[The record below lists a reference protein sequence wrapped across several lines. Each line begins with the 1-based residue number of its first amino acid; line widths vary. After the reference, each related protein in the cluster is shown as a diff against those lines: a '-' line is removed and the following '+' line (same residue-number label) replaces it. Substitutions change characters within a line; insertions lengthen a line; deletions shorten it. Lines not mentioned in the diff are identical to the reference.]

1 MPEYLSPGVYVEE
14 IDTGNKPIEGVSTS
28 TAGMEGLAERGPLNV
43 PILVTGYGEYVRWF
57 GGYLNIEDFTNAT
70 GAHCY
75 LPHAVEGFFTNGGK
89 RAFITR
95 VAGEGAVAAT
105 DDLFDRGSA
114 ASADSIILRAAAE
127 STGTVANPPLLYVL
141 DPANLTNVAPHN
153 WIRVGDGSPAE
164 YKQVSAIGA
173 VASNTHVPL
182 NFPLNFLH
190 EATSG
195 VQEFAPTVAVGYTPA
210 GFTLTAAVNQGATQL
225 VVTSLTNSDLTK
237 LAASPNQLLE
247 IGGAQ
252 GEHHFAVS
260 TTISG
265 TTATVV
271 LEAPIAMAYPNTAT
285 VKPLQTPALAPT
297 SHLALDGNTGDT
309 LIYLDNRSGAFTT
322 VTDLVFIEATDPTR
336 NEVRRIGALFSV
348 DISPDAYEEY
358 PADSVVRGAALADDD
373 RQMTAFAGAVL
384 TLDDVSSLN
393 VGDTLWVDAGLNR
406 EKGTIQS
413 VNTATNQVT
422 LTAALGNPHT
432 PLPVSATP
440 GLSLKILTSAAP
452 AGSRVVALGNRITL
466 QLGNVVRI
474 GDAPNNEYATIV
486 GLPNRSP
493 AGVSPDAGNVVLD
506 HRLVLDH
513 ANGDDFR
520 RQLPV
525 HGAAAPPP
533 APILSTTAAG
543 ALPAR
548 NYSVVVT
555 YFNPATGETTA
566 SAASSIAIPAND
578 VLIVTSPAAE
588 AGVTE
593 YRVYADQVAG
603 SEKLQATVNIGASFT
618 EPVTGLVAGAAPPSV
633 NTASVSVT
641 SLVLAVD
648 QGATTLLFSDGTN
661 FTAGFLSVTIPSGE
675 TFYHSVTAA
684 TAAAPVEVTLQTPL
698 KRAHPPGSAIVGR
711 DPLIEVQA
719 LDAGAWGNRLRLSV
733 QDESPGL
740 VHGSTLK
747 TIINPTHI
755 RLSSPAGVEAGTILE
770 LLDPLNNN
778 AVVGDPIKVVLL
790 DRSSNNT
797 ITLQAPLTGP
807 QQTAQAN
814 AVLAGKALGVRSREF
829 RVTVY
834 LLHQADPALPARDNV
849 TIDSEVFRNLSMD
862 PRHSH
867 YIETVIGDINGPLR
881 LEDRR
886 PEGQSWYIRVHDVG
900 QDVLPDPTATL
911 ESIRLGPEALID
923 ILPSGSEQPAQE
935 ALEGGDDSIDTVG
948 DDTYIGDDNDDPE
961 QRTGLFSFVSVEEI
975 SILAVPGRTT
985 AAVQEAMIT
994 QCENLRYRFAV
1005 LDGPPPP
1012 DDALANVQNQR
1023 QQFDTKYAAL
1033 YHPWLLIED
1042 PFPTNLQ
1049 QIGTFPIPPSGS
1061 VIGVYARTD
1070 DERGVHKAPA
1080 NEVVNGIIGLQRI
1093 LNKGEQDILNP
1104 FPVNIN
1110 VIRDFR
1116 KDNRSIRIWGARVIT
1131 SDPDWFY
1138 VNVRR
1143 LLIFL
1148 EQSIDIGLQWV
1159 VFEPNAEPL
1168 WARVKRTITN
1178 FLTTVWR
1185 NGALEGT
1192 KPEEA
1197 FFVKCDNTTM
1207 TQDDI
1212 DNGRLIVVIGVA
1224 PVRPAEFVI
1233 IRIGLWTAGSQT

>member
-43 PILVTGYGEYVRWF
+43 PILITGYGEYTRWF
-57 GGYLNIEDFTNAT
+57 GGYLNIEDFRNAT

-114 ASADSIILRAAAE
+114 NSADSIILRSAAE

-141 DPANLTNVAPHN
+141 DPLNLTAVAPHN

-164 YKQVSAIGA
+164 YKQVAAIGA
-173 VASNTHVPL
+173 AANNTHVPL

-190 EATSG
+190 ETNSP
-195 VQEFAPTVAVGYTPA
+195 VQQFTPAADPAYGA
-210 GFTLTAAVNQGATQL
+210 GFTLTGAVDQGATRL
-225 VVTSLTNSDLTK
+225 VVTGAAADLTA
-237 LAASPNQLLE
+237 LQGAANQILE
-247 IGGAQ
+247 IGGAK
-252 GEHHFAVS
+252 GEHHFSVS
-260 TTISG
+260 ATISG
-265 TTATVV
+265 TTATIV
-271 LEAPIAMAYPNTAT
+271 LESPLVMAYPDGAAVNPLKAPAAPPAT
-285 VKPLQTPALAPT
+285 P
-297 SHLALDGNTGDT
+297 HLALDGNTGDS
-309 LIYLDNRSGAFTT
+309 LIYVDNRAGALNT
-322 VTDLVFIEATDPTR
+322 VTDLVFIYATDPLR
-336 NEVRRIGALFSV
+336 NEVRRIGHLFSV
-348 DISPDAYEEY
+348 DISPDTYEEY
-358 PADSVVRGAALADDD
+358 PADSIVQTAALADDD
-373 RQMTAFAGAVL
+373 RRMTAFAGAVL
-384 TLDDVSSLN
+384 TLDDVSSLTAGN
-393 VGDTLWVDAGLNR
+393 TIWVDTGLPR
-406 EKGTIQS
+406 EMGTILS
-413 VNTATNQVT
+413 VNAAASQVT
-422 LTAALGNPHT
+422 LTAALANPHAV
-432 PLPVSATP
+432 PVPATP
-440 GLSLKILTSAAP
+440 GFSLKTLTSAAP
-452 AGSRVVALGNRITL
+452 AGTRVVALGNRITL
-466 QLGNVVRI
+466 ELGDVVKI
-474 GDAPNNEYATIV
+474 GGPANEEFATIT
-486 GLPNRSP
+486 GIPNRSAVGADP
-493 AGVSPDAGNVVLD
+493 GNVVLD
-506 HRLVLDH
+506 HALVLAH
-513 ANGDDFR
+513 PTGDPLR
-520 RQLPV
+520 RQLSPQP
-525 HGAAAPPP
+525 AAPL
-533 APILSTTAAG
+533 LSTAAAG
-543 ALPAR
+543 ALLAR
-548 NYSVVVT
+548 TYFVVTT
-555 YFNPATGETTA
+555 YFNPATGETTVSPEA
-566 SAASSIAIPAND
+566 TITIPLNN
-578 VLIVTSPAAE
+578 VLVVTSPAARS
-588 AGVTE
+588 GFTQ
-593 YRVYADQVAG
+593 YRVYVGTAPG
-603 SEKLQATVNIGASFT
+603 TETLQATVNLGTNFT
-618 EPVTGLVAGAAPPSV
+618 EPNTGLVAGATPPTV
-633 NTASVSVT
+633 NTAITAATV
-641 SLVLAVD
+641 LVLAAD
-648 QGATTLLFSDGTN
+648 QGAGTVLLSDGTG
-661 FTAGFLSVTIPSGE
+661 FAAGSFLSVTVPTGE
-675 TFYHSVTAA
+675 SFYHVVNTA

-698 KRAHPPGSAIVGR
+698 ERAHPAGSAVVGR

-719 LDAGAWGNRLRLSV
+719 LDVGAWGNRLRVSV
-733 QDESPGL
+733 QDEPQGL

-755 RLSSPAGVEAGTILE
+755 RLSSPTGVEAGTILE

-778 AVVGDPIKVVLL
+778 SVVEPPIKVVLL
-790 DRSSNNT
+790 DRSANNT
-797 ITLQAPLTGP
+797 ITLQSALTGP

-829 RVTVY
+829 RLTVS
-834 LLHQADPALPARDNV
+834 LLHQADPALPSRDNV
-849 TIDSEVFRNLSMD
+849 AIASEVFRNLSMD
-862 PRHSH
+862 SRHSH
-867 YIETVIGDINGPLR
+867 YIETIIGDINGPLR

-900 QDVLPDPTATL
+900 QDVLPDPTPTL

-923 ILPSGSEQPAQE
+923 ILPSGAEPPAQQ
-935 ALEGGDDSIDTVG
+935 ALENGDDSISTVD
-948 DDTYIGDDNDDPE
+948 DDTYIGQDNADPE

-985 AAVQEAMIT
+985 APVQAALIA

-1012 DDALANVQNQR
+1012 DDALANVQSQR

-1042 PFPTNLQ
+1042 PFPANLQ
-1049 QIGTFPIPPSGS
+1049 QVGTFPIPPSGN

-1148 EQSIDIGLQWV
+1148 EQSLDIGLQWV

>member
-28 TAGMEGLAERGPLNV
+28 TAGIEGLAERGPLNV

-57 GGYLNIEDFTNAT
+57 GGYLNIEEFTNAT

-105 DDLFDRGSA
+105 ADLFDRGSA

-127 STGTVANPPLLYVL
+127 STGTVANSPLLYVL
-141 DPANLTNVAPHN
+141 DPANLSNVAPHN
-153 WIRVGDGSPAE
+153 WIRIGDGSPAE
-164 YKQVSAIGA
+164 YKQVAAIGA
-173 VASNTHVPL
+173 VANNTHVPL
-182 NFPLNFLH
+182 NFPLSFLH
-190 EATSG
+190 EANSP
-195 VQEFAPTVAVGYTPA
+195 VQQFTPAAAAGYGA
-210 GFTLTAAVNQGATQL
+210 GFTLTGAVDEGATHL
-225 VVTSLTNSDLTK
+225 VVTGAGADLTK
-237 LAASPNQLLE
+237 LVASPDQLLE
-247 IGGAQ
+247 IGGAH

-271 LEAPIAMAYPNTAT
+271 LEAPLVMTYPDAAT
-285 VKPLQTPALAPT
+285 VNPLAVPGAPPPTP
-297 SHLALDGNTGDT
+297 HLALDGNTGDS
-309 LIYLDNRSGAFTT
+309 LIYVDNRGGAFNT
-322 VTDLVFIEATDPTR
+322 VTDLVFIHANDPVR
-336 NEVRRIGALFSV
+336 NEVRRIGHLFSV

-358 PADSVVRGAALADDD
+358 PADSMVRTAALADDD
-373 RQMTAFAGAVL
+373 RRMTAFAGAVL
-384 TLDDVSSLN
+384 TLDDVSSLTA
-393 VGDTLWVDAGLNR
+393 GDTLWVDVGLPR
-406 EKGTIQS
+406 EMGTILS
-413 VNTATNQVT
+413 VNADASQVT
-422 LTAALGNPHT
+422 LTAALANPHAV
-432 PLPVSATP
+432 PVPATP
-440 GLSLKILTSAAP
+440 GFSLKTLTSAAP
-452 AGSRVVALGNRITL
+452 AGTRVVALGNRVTL
-466 QLGNVVRI
+466 QVGDVVGI
-474 GDAPNNEYATIV
+474 GDILHREYATIV

-493 AGVSPDAGNVVLD
+493 VGADPGNVVLD
-506 HRLVLDH
+506 HALVLDH
-513 ANGDDFR
+513 PNGDTFR
-520 RQLPV
+520 RQLS
-525 HGAAAPPP
+525 PPP
-533 APILSTTAAG
+533 SVPRLSTAAAG
-543 ALPAR
+543 ALLAR
-548 NYSVVVT
+548 TYYIVTT
-555 YFNPATGETTA
+555 YFNPATGETTVSPEA
-566 SAASSIAIPAND
+566 TIDVPLND
-578 VLIVTSPAAE
+578 VLVVTSPAARS
-588 AGVTE
+588 GFTQ
-593 YRVYADQVAG
+593 YRVYVGTAPG
-603 SEKLQATVNIGASFT
+603 SETLQATVNLGTNFT
-618 EPVTGLVAGAAPPSV
+618 EPVAGLVAGAAPPTV
-633 NTASVSVT
+633 NTAALAATV
-641 SLVLAVD
+641 LVLAAD
-648 QGATTLLFSDGTN
+648 QGAGTVLLSDGTS
-661 FTAGFLSVTIPSGE
+661 FAVGSFLSVTIPSGE
-675 TFYHSVTAA
+675 TFYHAVHAA
-684 TAAAPVEVTLQTPL
+684 TAAAPVEVSLQTPL
-698 KRAHPPGSAIVGR
+698 ERAHPAGSAIVGR

-719 LDAGAWGNRLRLSV
+719 LDVGAWGNRLRISV

-740 VHGSTLK
+740 VPSTTLK
-747 TIINPTHI
+747 PIINPTHI
-755 RLSSPAGVEAGTILE
+755 RLASAAGVEAGTILE
-770 LLDPLNNN
+770 LLDPLRNNE
-778 AVVGDPIKVVLL
+778 VVGDPIKVVLL
-790 DRSSNNT
+790 NRSSNNT
-797 ITLQAPLTGP
+797 ITLQSALTGL
-807 QQTAQAN
+807 QQTRQAN
-814 AVLAGKALGVRSREF
+814 ALLAGKALGVRSREF
-829 RVTVY
+829 HLTVY
-834 LLHQADPALPARDNV
+834 LLHQADPALPSRDEV
-849 TIDSEVFRNLSMD
+849 VIASEVFRNLSMD
-862 PRHSH
+862 PRHSR
-867 YIETVIGDINGPLR
+867 YIETIIGDIHGPLR

-900 QDVLPDPTATL
+900 QDVLPDPIPTL
-911 ESIRLGPEALID
+911 ESIRLGPETLID
-923 ILPSGSEQPAQE
+923 ILPSGSEQPARQ
-935 ALEGGDDSIDTVG
+935 ALEGGDDSINTV
-948 DDTYIGDDNDDPE
+948 DDHTYTGDDNVDPE
-961 QRTGLFSFVSVEEI
+961 KRTGLFSFVSVEEI

-985 AAVQEAMIT
+985 PAIQQALIS

-1012 DDALANVQNQR
+1012 DDALADVQNRR
-1023 QQFDTKYAAL
+1023 QQFDTKYAAI

-1049 QIGTFPIPPSGS
+1049 QIGTFPIPPSGN

-1148 EQSIDIGLQWV
+1148 EQSMDIGLQWV

-1197 FFVKCDNTTM
+1197 FFVKCDHTTM

>member
-43 PILVTGYGEYVRWF
+43 PILVTGYGEYYRWF
-57 GGYLNIEDFTNAT
+57 GGYLNIEEFTNAT

-127 STGTVANPPLLYVL
+127 STGTVANLPLLYVL
-141 DPANLTNVAPHN
+141 DPSNLTNVAPHN

-173 VASNTHVPL
+173 VANNTHVPL

-195 VQEFAPTVAVGYTPA
+195 VQQFTPAADPGYTA
-210 GFTLTAAVNQGATQL
+210 GFSLTAAASQSATHL
-225 VVTSLTNSDLTK
+225 VVTGAAADLTK
-237 LAASPNQLLE
+237 LVASPNQILQ
-247 IGGAQ
+247 IGGSQ
-252 GEHHFAVS
+252 GEHHLAVS
-260 TTISG
+260 ATISG
-265 TTATVV
+265 TTATVA
-271 LEAPIAMAYPNTAT
+271 LESPLDMAYPITTT
-285 VKPLQTPALAPT
+285 VNPLTTPAIVPT
-297 SHLALDGNTGDT
+297 AHLALDGNTGDT
-309 LIYLDNRSGAFTT
+309 LIYVDNRGGALNI
-322 VTDLVFIEATDPTR
+322 VTDLVLIQATDPART
-336 NEVRRIGALFSV
+336 EVRRIGDLFSV

-358 PADSVVRGAALADDD
+358 PADSLVRGAALADDD
-373 RQMTAFAGAVL
+373 RQMTAFAAAVL
-384 TLDDVSSLN
+384 TLNDVSSLSA
-393 VGDTLWVDAGLNR
+393 GDTLWVDVGLQR

-413 VNTATNQVT
+413 VNAGANQVT
-422 LTAALGNPHT
+422 LTAALANPHA
-432 PLPVSATP
+432 PLPVPATP
-440 GLSLKILTSAAP
+440 GFSLKTLTSAAP
-452 AGSRVVALGNRITL
+452 TGSRVVALGNRITL
-466 QLGNVVRI
+466 QVGDVVRI
-474 GDAPNNEYATIV
+474 GDVPNREYATIV

-506 HRLVLDH
+506 HALVLDH
-513 ANGDDFR
+513 PNGEVFR

-525 HGAAAPPP
+525 HGSATPPP
-533 APILSTTAAG
+533 APILSTAVAG

-555 YFNPATGETTA
+555 YFNPATGETIA
-566 SAASSIAIPAND
+566 SPASSIAIPLND
-578 VLIVTSPAAE
+578 VLVVNSPAAE
-588 AGVTE
+588 AGVTQ
-593 YRVYADQVAG
+593 YKVYADPVAG
-603 SEKLQATVNIGASFT
+603 NEKLQATVNIGTNFQ
-618 EPVTGLVAGAAPPSV
+618 EPNTGLVAGAAPPTV
-633 NTASVSVT
+633 NTASVFVT
-641 SLVLAVD
+641 ALVLTVD
-648 QGATTLLFSDGTN
+648 QGASTLLLSDGTN
-661 FTAGFLSVTIPSGE
+661 FASGFLSVTIPSGE
-675 TFYHSVTAA
+675 TFYHAVSAA

-698 KRAHPPGSAIVGR
+698 ERAHPAGSAIVGR

-719 LDAGAWGNRLRLSV
+719 LDVGAWGNRLRISV

-740 VHGSTLK
+740 VPSTTLK
-747 TIINPTHI
+747 AIINPTHI
-755 RLSSPAGVEAGTILE
+755 RLASAAGVEAGTILE

-790 DRSSNNT
+790 DRTSNNT
-797 ITLQAPLTGP
+797 ITLQAALTGA

-829 RVTVY
+829 RLTVY
-834 LLHQADPALPARDNV
+834 LLHQEDPALPSRDEV
-849 TIDSEVFRNLSMD
+849 VIASEVFRNLSMD
-862 PRHSH
+862 NRHSR
-867 YIETVIGDINGPLR
+867 YIETIIGDINGPLR

-900 QDVLPDPTATL
+900 QDVLPDPIPTL
-911 ESIRLGPEALID
+911 ESIRLGPETLID
-923 ILPSGSEQPAQE
+923 ILPSGAEQPARQ
-935 ALEGGDDSIDTVG
+935 ALENGDDSINTV
-948 DDTYIGDDNDDPE
+948 DDATYIGQDNVDPE

-985 AAVQEAMIT
+985 PAIQQALID

-1012 DDALANVQNQR
+1012 DDALADVQNLR
-1023 QQFDTKYAAL
+1023 QQFDTKYAAI

-1049 QIGTFPIPPSGS
+1049 QIGTFPIPPSGN

-1080 NEVVNGIIGLQRI
+1080 NEVVNGIVGLERI

-1116 KDNRSIRIWGARVIT
+1116 KDNRSIRIWGGRVIT
-1131 SDPDWFY
+1131 SDPDWIY

-1143 LLIFL
+1143 LMIFL
-1148 EQSIDIGLQWV
+1148 EQSMDIGLQWV

-1197 FFVKCDNTTM
+1197 FFAKCDNTTM

>member
-43 PILVTGYGEYVRWF
+43 PILVTGYGEYLRWF

-127 STGTVANPPLLYVL
+127 STGTVANLPLLYVL
-141 DPANLTNVAPHN
+141 NPLGLTNIAPHN
-153 WIRVGDGSPAE
+153 WIRIGDGSPAE

-182 NFPLNFLH
+182 NFPLNFRH
-190 EATSG
+190 EANSQ
-195 VQEFAPTVAVGYTPA
+195 VQQFTPALDTPNYSA
-210 GFTLTAAVNQGATQL
+210 GFTLTFPLNQGATQL
-225 VVTSLTNSDLTK
+225 VVTGAAADLSKLT
-237 LAASPNQLLE
+237 APPAVNQILE
-247 IGGAQ
+247 IGGAH
-252 GEHHFAVS
+252 GEHHRLVS
-260 TTISG
+260 ATLSGSTVTIVLESPLIIAYPEG
-265 TTATVV
+265 ATV
-271 LEAPIAMAYPNTAT
+271 N
-285 VKPLQTPALAPT
+285 PLKGPT
-297 SHLALDGNTGDT
+297 SAPAHLALDGNTGDSM
-309 LIYLDNRSGAFTT
+309 IYLDSRGGAFN
-322 VTDLVFIEATDPTR
+322 VATDLVMIQATDPAR
-336 NEVRRIGALFSV
+336 NEIRRIGDLFTI

-358 PADSVVRGAALADDD
+358 PVDSIVRSTALADDD
-373 RQMTAFAGAVL
+373 RRMTAFAGAVL
-384 TLDDVSSLN
+384 TLDDVSFLTAGN
-393 VGDTLWVDAGLNR
+393 TIWVDTGAPR
-406 EKGTIQS
+406 EMGTIQS
-413 VNTATNQVT
+413 VNVAASQVT
-422 LTAALGNPHT
+422 LTAALGNPHAV
-432 PLPVSATP
+432 PVSATP
-440 GLSLKILTSAAP
+440 GFSLKTLTSAVPVGA
-452 AGSRVVALGNRITL
+452 RVVALDNRVSL
-466 QLGNVVRI
+466 QINDVVRV
-474 GDAPNNEYATIV
+474 GNAPDEEYATIV
-486 GLPNRSP
+486 GIPNRST
-493 AGVSPDAGNVVLD
+493 AGSDPGNVVLD
-506 HRLVLDH
+506 HALVLDH
-513 ANGDDFR
+513 SNGDPLR
-520 RQLPV
+520 RQL
-525 HGAAAPPP
+525 APQP
-533 APILSTTAAG
+533 AVPILSIAAAVG
-543 ALPAR
+543 PVAR
-548 NYSVVVT
+548 TYFVVTT
-555 YFNPATGETTA
+555 YFNPATGETTVSPEA
-566 SAASSIAIPAND
+566 TIAIPLNN
-578 VLIVTSPAAE
+578 VLVVASPVARS
-588 AGVTE
+588 GFTQ
-593 YRVYADQVAG
+593 YRVYAGIAPG
-603 SEKLQATVNIGASFT
+603 TETLQTTVNLGTTFT
-618 EPVTGLVAGAAPPSV
+618 EPATGLVAGATPPTV
-633 NTASVSVT
+633 NTAALAAT
-641 SLVLAVD
+641 TLVLAAD
-648 QGATTLLFSDGTN
+648 QGSDTILLSDGTG
-661 FTAGFLSVTIPSGE
+661 FTAGTFLSVTIPSGE
-675 TFYHSVTAA
+675 TVYHSVTTA
-684 TAAAPVEVTLQTPL
+684 TAAAPVEVTLHTPL
-698 KRAHPPGSAIVGR
+698 ERAHPAGSTIVGR

-719 LDAGAWGNRLRLSV
+719 LDVGAWGNRLRISV
-733 QDESPGL
+733 QDEDPGL
-740 VHGSTLK
+740 VPSTTLR
-747 TIINPTHI
+747 TIVNPTHI
-755 RLSSPAGVEAGTILE
+755 RLASSAGVESGTILE

-778 AVVGDPIKVVLL
+778 AVVGDPVKVVLL
-790 DRSSNNT
+790 DRASNNT
-797 ITLQAPLTGP
+797 ITLQSALTGA

-814 AVLAGKALGVRSREF
+814 AVLAGKSLGVRSREF
-829 RVTVY
+829 RLTVY
-834 LLHQADPALPARDNV
+834 LLHQADPALPSRDEV
-849 TIDSEVFRNLSMD
+849 VIDSEVFRNLSMD
-862 PRHSH
+862 NRHSR
-867 YIETVIGDINGPLR
+867 YIETIIGDIHGPLR

-900 QDVLPDPTATL
+900 QDVLPDPVPTL
-911 ESIRLGPEALID
+911 ESIRLGPETLVD
-923 ILPSGSEQPAQE
+923 ILPSGSEQPARQ
-935 ALEGGDDSIDTVG
+935 ALENGDDSINTV
-948 DDTYIGDDNDDPE
+948 DDATYIGQDNVDPE

-985 AAVQEAMIT
+985 PAVQQALIT

-1012 DDALANVQNQR
+1012 DDALADVQNLR
-1023 QQFDTKYAAL
+1023 QQFDTKYAAV

-1049 QIGTFPIPPSGS
+1049 KIGTYPIPPSGN

-1070 DERGVHKAPA
+1070 EERGVHKAPA

-1148 EQSIDIGLQWV
+1148 EQSMDIGLQWV

-1197 FFVKCDNTTM
+1197 FFVKCDHTTM
-1207 TQDDI
+1207 TEDDI

>member
-43 PILVTGYGEYVRWF
+43 PILITGYGEYLRWF
-57 GGYLNIEDFTNAT
+57 GGYLNIEDFSNAT

-75 LPHAVEGFFTNGGK
+75 LPHAIEGFFTNGGK
-89 RAFITR
+89 RVFVTR
-95 VAGEGAVAAT
+95 VAGEGTVAAT

-114 ASADSIILRAAAE
+114 ASADSIILRSAAE

-141 DPANLTNVAPHN
+141 DPLNLTTIAPHN

-164 YKQVSAIGA
+164 YKQVSAIGTLA
-173 VASNTHVPL
+173 NNTHVPL
-182 NFPLNFLH
+182 NYPLNFLH
-190 EATSG
+190 ETNSP
-195 VQEFAPTVAVGYTPA
+195 VQQFTPAAAAGYGA
-210 GFTLTAAVNQGATQL
+210 GFTLTAGVDQGATHL
-225 VVTSLTNSDLTK
+225 VVTGAAADLAT
-237 LAASPNQLLE
+237 LHGAANQILE
-247 IGGAQ
+247 IGGAH
-252 GEHHFAVS
+252 GEHHFSVS
-260 TTISG
+260 ATISG

-271 LEAPIAMAYPNTAT
+271 LESPLVMAYPEGAT
-285 VKPLQTPALAPT
+285 VNPLTAPGAPPATP
-297 SHLALDGNTGDT
+297 HLALDGNTGDS
-309 LIYLDNRSGAFTT
+309 LIYVDNRGGALNT
-322 VTDLVFIEATDPTR
+322 VTDLVFIYATDPLR
-336 NEVRRIGALFSV
+336 NEIRRIGHLFTI

-358 PADSVVRGAALADDD
+358 PVDSIVRTAALADDD
-373 RQMTAFAGAVL
+373 RLMTAFAGAVL
-384 TLDDVSSLN
+384 TLDDVSSLTA
-393 VGDTLWVDAGLNR
+393 GDTIWVDTGAPR
-406 EKGTIQS
+406 EMGTISS
-413 VNTATNQVT
+413 VNSSASQVT
-422 LTAALGNPHT
+422 LAAALANPHV
-432 PLPVSATP
+432 LPTVATP
-440 GLSLKILTSAAP
+440 GFSLKTLTSAAP
-452 AGSRVVALGNRITL
+452 AGTRVVALGNRITL
-466 QLGNVVRI
+466 EFGDVVKI
-474 GDAPNNEYATIV
+474 GGPANQEFATIV
-486 GLPNRSP
+486 GLPNRS
-493 AGVSPDAGNVVLD
+493 AVGPDPGNVVLD
-506 HRLVLDH
+506 HSLVLDH
-513 ANGDDFR
+513 PNGDPLR
-520 RQLPV
+520 RQLAPQP
-525 HGAAAPPP
+525 AAPL
-533 APILSTTAAG
+533 LSTAVAG
-543 ALPAR
+543 ALLAR
-548 NYSVVVT
+548 TYFVVTT
-555 YFNPATGETTA
+555 YFNPATGETTVSPEA
-566 SAASSIAIPAND
+566 TITIPLNS
-578 VLIVTSPAAE
+578 VLVVTSPAARS
-588 AGVTE
+588 GFTQ
-593 YRVYADQVAG
+593 YRVYAGTAPG
-603 SEKLQATVNIGASFT
+603 TETLQATVNLGTTFT
-618 EPVTGLVAGAAPPSV
+618 EPVTGLVAGATPPTV
-633 NTASVSVT
+633 NTAASAAT
-641 SLVLAVD
+641 TLVLAAD
-648 QGATTLLFSDGTN
+648 EGADTILLSDGTS
-661 FTAGFLSVTIPSGE
+661 FTAGTFLSITIPSGE
-675 TFYHSVTAA
+675 AYYHSVTTA

-698 KRAHPPGSAIVGR
+698 ERAHPAGSTIVGR

-719 LDAGAWGNRLRLSV
+719 LDVGAWGNRLRISV
-733 QDESPGL
+733 QDEAPGL
-740 VHGSTLK
+740 VPSTTLK
-747 TIINPTHI
+747 TIVNPTHI
-755 RLSSPAGVEAGTILE
+755 RLASAAGVEAGTILE
-770 LLDPLNNN
+770 LLDPLNGN
-778 AVVGDPIKVVLL
+778 AVIGDPIKVVLL
-790 DRSSNNT
+790 DRTSNNT
-797 ITLQAPLTGP
+797 ITLQAPLTGA

-829 RVTVY
+829 RLTIY
-834 LLHQADPALPARDNV
+834 LLHQADPALPSRDEV
-849 TIDSEVFRNLSMD
+849 VIDIEVFRNLSMD

-867 YIETVIGDINGPLR
+867 YIETIIGDINGPLR

-911 ESIRLGPEALID
+911 ESIRLGPETLID
-923 ILPSGSEQPAQE
+923 ILPSGSEQPARQ
-935 ALEGGDDSIDTVG
+935 ALENGDDSINTV
-948 DDTYIGDDNDDPE
+948 DDATYVGQDNVDPE

-985 AAVQEAMIT
+985 ATVQQALIT

-1012 DDALANVQNQR
+1012 DDALADVQNLR
-1023 QQFDTKYAAL
+1023 QQFDTKYAAV

-1049 QIGTFPIPPSGS
+1049 KIGTFPIPPSGN

-1148 EQSIDIGLQWV
+1148 EQSMDIGLQWV

>member
-57 GGYLNIEDFTNAT
+57 GGYLNIEDFSNAT

-105 DDLFDRGSA
+105 DDLFDRGSGT
-114 ASADSIILRAAAE
+114 SADSIILRSAAE
-127 STGTVANPPLLYVL
+127 SSGTLPNPPLLYVL
-141 DPANLTNVAPHN
+141 DPLNLTTVAPHN

-164 YKQVSAIGA
+164 YKQVAAIGTA
-173 VASNTHVPL
+173 ANNTHVPL
-182 NFPLNFLH
+182 DFPLNFLH
-190 EATSG
+190 ETNSP
-195 VQEFAPTVAVGYTPA
+195 VQQFTPAADSAYSA
-210 GFTLTAAVNQGATQL
+210 GFTLTGAVDQGATHL
-225 VVTSLTNSDLTK
+225 VLTGAAANLTK
-237 LAASPNQLLE
+237 LAALPNQILR
-247 IGGAQ
+247 IGGAR

-260 TTISG
+260 ATISG
-265 TTATVV
+265 TAATIV
-271 LEAPIAMAYPNTAT
+271 LESPLVMAYPEGAT
-285 VKPLQTPALAPT
+285 VTPLKAPVAPPATP
-297 SHLALDGNTGDT
+297 HLALDGNTGDS
-309 LIYLDNRSGAFTT
+309 LIYVDNRGGALNTT
-322 VTDLVFIEATDPTR
+322 TDLVFIHATDSTR

-358 PADSVVRGAALADDD
+358 PAGSLVRGAALADDD
-373 RQMTAFAGAVL
+373 RKMTAFAPPIAPTVL
-384 TLDDVSSLN
+384 TLDDISFLTA
-393 VGDTLWVDAGLNR
+393 GDTIWVDTGLPR
-406 EKGTIQS
+406 EMGSILS
-413 VNTATNQVT
+413 VNAGASQVT
-422 LTAALGNPHT
+422 LTAALANPHAV
-432 PLPVSATP
+432 PVSATP
-440 GLSLKILTSAAP
+440 GFSLKTLTSAAP
-452 AGSRVVALGNRITL
+452 AGTRVVALGNRITL
-466 QLGNVVRI
+466 EI
-474 GDAPNNEYATIV
+474 GDAVKIGNPSNREFATIV
-486 GLPNRSP
+486 GLPNRSAVGSDP
-493 AGVSPDAGNVVLD
+493 GNVVLD
-506 HRLVLDH
+506 HALVLDH
-513 ANGDDFR
+513 PNGDPFR
-520 RQLPV
+520 RQLAPQPAAPLLST
-525 HGAAAPPP
+525 AAAGV
-533 APILSTTAAG
+533 L
-543 ALPAR
+543 LAR
-548 NYSVVVT
+548 TYFVVTT
-555 YFNPATGETTA
+555 YFNPASGETTVSPEA
-566 SAASSIAIPAND
+566 TVAVPLNN
-578 VLIVTSPAAE
+578 VLVVTSPAARS
-588 AGVTE
+588 GFTQ
-593 YRVYADQVAG
+593 YRVYVGNAPG
-603 SEKLQATVNIGASFT
+603 TETLQATVNLGANFT
-618 EPVTGLVAGAAPPSV
+618 EPTTGLVAGATPPTV
-633 NTASVSVT
+633 NTASLAAT
-641 SLVLAVD
+641 TLVLAANQD
-648 QGATTLLFSDGTN
+648 ASTILLSDGTS
-661 FTAGFLSVTIPSGE
+661 FAAGSFLSITIPSGE
-675 TFYHSVTAA
+675 TFYHSVATA

-698 KRAHPPGSAIVGR
+698 ERAHPAGSAIVGR

-719 LDAGAWGNRLRLSV
+719 LDVGAWGNRLRVSV
-733 QDESPGL
+733 QDESSGL
-740 VHGSTLK
+740 VPSSTLK

-755 RLSSPAGVEAGTILE
+755 RLASAAGVEAGTILE
-770 LLDPLNNN
+770 LLDPLNGN
-778 AVVGDPIKVVLL
+778 AIVGNPLKVVLL

-797 ITLQAPLTGP
+797 ITLQVPLTGP

-829 RVTVY
+829 RLTVY
-834 LLHQADPALPARDNV
+834 LLHQADPALPSRDEV
-849 TIDSEVFRNLSMD
+849 VIDREVFRNLSMD
-862 PRHSH
+862 LRHSR

-886 PEGQSWYIRVHDVG
+886 SEGQSWYIRVHDVG
-900 QDVLPDPTATL
+900 QDVLPDPRPTL
-911 ESIRLGPEALID
+911 ESIRLGPETLID
-923 ILPSGSEQPAQE
+923 ILPSGSEQPARQ
-935 ALEGGDDSIDTVG
+935 ALENGDDSINTV
-948 DDTYIGDDNDDPE
+948 DDATYRGQDNVDPE

-985 AAVQEAMIT
+985 AAVQQALID

-1012 DDALANVQNQR
+1012 DDALADVQNLR
-1023 QQFDTKYAAL
+1023 QQFDTKYAAV

-1042 PFPTNLQ
+1042 PFPTNQQ
-1049 QIGTFPIPPSGS
+1049 QIRTFPIPPSGN

-1148 EQSIDIGLQWV
+1148 EQSMDIGLQWV